1 MNIQGREVEIPEE
14 RSIAELDAQG
24 QRAVVILE
32 DVMGISMVD
41 AIDNVRRAIG
51 DDIEEQIDRWL
62 RNGMDGRY
70 ANASRD
76 ERPSSNPIGISV
88 SDLRYEDG
96 GVILSG
102 EFDGTF
108 MAEIEEYD
116 PDPECWTTYR
126 KADFDFTGDF
136 SVTFTGE
143 DVTDVWVV
151 TAEPDEN
158 EWRGRA
164 LRMQFYDE

>member
-1 MNIQGREVEIPEE
+1 
-14 RSIAELDAQG
+14 
-24 QRAVVILE
+24 
-32 DVMGISMVD
+32 
-41 AIDNVRRAIG
+41 
-51 DDIEEQIDRWL
+51 
-62 RNGMDGRY
+62 MDGRY

-126 KADFDFTGDF
+126 KADFDITGDF

-143 DVTDVWVV
+143 DVTDVCVV